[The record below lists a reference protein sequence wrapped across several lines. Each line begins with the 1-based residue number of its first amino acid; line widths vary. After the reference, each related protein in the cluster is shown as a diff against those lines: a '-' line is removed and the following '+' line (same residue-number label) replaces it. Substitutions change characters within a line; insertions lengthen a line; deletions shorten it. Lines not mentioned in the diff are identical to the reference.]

1 MYRVDW
7 SNGQDIPLGGD
18 LWRKDARLAQ
28 IDLWCTMALG
38 VRLYPGMSATGS
50 VWPPLEGVVM
60 PGILVGIDGS
70 DHSRKAL
77 EWAVREAG
85 LRGTS
90 LTVLAVHQVATN
102 YWTGSPETHTTD
114 APETE
119 MVRQAAEA
127 DVQKAVSQVGG
138 PAPTSVTV
146 RAVTGVASRE
156 LVAASADAD
165 LVVVGS
171 RGGGGFSK
179 MVLGSVTSQVT
190 RHADSPVVVIR

>member
-1 MYRVDW
+1 
-7 SNGQDIPLGGD
+7 
-18 LWRKDARLAQ
+18 
-28 IDLWCTMALG
+28 
-38 VRLYPGMSATGS
+38 
-50 VWPPLEGVVM
+50 M

-70 DHSRKAL
+70 EHAQKAL

-102 YWTGSPETHTTD
+102 YWTGSTEKYAAD

-119 MVRQAAEA
+119 MVRQAAEDA
-127 DVQKAVSQVGG
+127 VQKAVSQVEG

-190 RHADSPVVVIR
+190 RHADSPVVVVR

>member
-1 MYRVDW
+1 
-7 SNGQDIPLGGD
+7 
-18 LWRKDARLAQ
+18 
-28 IDLWCTMALG
+28 
-38 VRLYPGMSATGS
+38 
-50 VWPPLEGVVM
+50 M

-70 DHSRKAL
+70 DNARKAL

-90 LTVLAVHQVATN
+90 LTVLAVHQVASN
-102 YWTGSPETHTTD
+102 HWTGDPERYAQD

-119 MVRQAAEA
+119 IVRQAAEDA
-127 DVQKAVSQVGG
+127 VQKAVSQVGG

-146 RAVTGVASRE
+146 RAVSGVAAHE

-171 RGGGGFSK
+171 RGGGGFAR
-179 MVLGSVTSQVT
+179 MVLGSVSGQVAS
-190 RHADSPVVVIR
+190 HAESPVVVIR